1 MFLFQ
6 PPKVILILIFLKYS
20 YCYFILLL
28 IISSNLHFY
37 SHWVSMKRNY
47 STLFSRIYLR
57 ILTYSQD
64 ECLPPENMFIL
75 NIYVCV
81 WYLSQN
87 PRYFLYQSN
96 HHAVGVATVHCSS
109 KLEVGVTIMF

>member
-6 PPKVILILIFLKYS
+6 PPKVILILIFFKYS

-64 ECLPPENMFIL
+64 ECLPPENFIL

-81 WYLSQN
+81 YGIF
-87 PRYFLYQSN
+87 PRTL
-96 HHAVGVATVHCSS
+96 VTSS
-109 KLEVGVTIMF
+109 INQIIMQLA